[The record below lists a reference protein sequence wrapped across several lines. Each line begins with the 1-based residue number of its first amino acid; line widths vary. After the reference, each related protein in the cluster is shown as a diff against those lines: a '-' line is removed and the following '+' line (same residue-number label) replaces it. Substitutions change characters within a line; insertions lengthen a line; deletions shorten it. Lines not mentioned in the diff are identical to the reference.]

1 MMRPKEP
8 IRLMMVIKRKIRIH
22 LLHSTYGSMKKG
34 MQLRRSI
41 HPQRMNASLLG
52 LRTRRMQKSV
62 KSREHIMVSTASR
75 IVWVDSEK
83 V

>member
-22 LLHSTYGSMKKG
+22 LIHSTYGSKKEG

-52 LRTRRMQKSV
+52 LVRGGCKRV
-62 KSREHIMVSTASR
+62 SREREQVRFTGTMKGR
-75 IVWVDSEK
+75 
-83 V
+83 